1 MAKLYRPPIPV
12 EVKCRVALRQLE
24 EPRIDYVIDCNR
36 PRRDAGYMVGV
47 VGLPGRSLGRLLEE
61 KLPELADK
69 LGCALEDLRL
79 DHDPALGA
87 RPKTGEGKRTR
98 YTPDANDPD
107 ALRYRPHGPEFEA
120 SHLIK
125 TNVRGDHG
133 QHPDRVLI
141 KKERRRQKAEAEGLD
156 KNVKK
161 KRRDL
166 RSGSAH
172 SHAHKPKTKWA
183 KRAFPKG
190 RGFERRR

>member
-1 MAKLYRPPIPV
+1 MARLYRPHIPLRI
-12 EVKCRVALRQLE
+12 RVQVAERQLKQ
-24 EPRIDYVIDCNR
+24 
-36 PRRDAGYMVGV
+36 AGIA
-47 VGLPGRSLGRLLEE
+47 PISTE
-61 KLPELADK
+61 KLSTFLFLALDA
-69 LGCALEDLRL
+69 LARHIGCERQELRL

-125 TNVRGDHG
+125 TNIRGDHG

-190 RGFERRR
+190 RGFSSGRKI